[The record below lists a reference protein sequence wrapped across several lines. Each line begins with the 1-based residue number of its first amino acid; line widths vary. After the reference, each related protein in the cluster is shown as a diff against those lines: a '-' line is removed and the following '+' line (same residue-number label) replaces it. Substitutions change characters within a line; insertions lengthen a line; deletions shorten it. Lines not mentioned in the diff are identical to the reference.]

1 MKRLSILILT
11 LFSMFFAFGQG
22 TKPATAKAVVNAKP
36 QSIAPKTEEK
46 IHINWISVA
55 EATEKMKTQKRKI
68 FVDIYTDWCGWC
80 KKMDQSTFSDK
91 NIVKYINENYYAIH
105 FDAEQKN
112 DVIWNG
118 KTYKFVAQGNRGYHE
133 LAAEW
138 MGGRMSYPTTIY
150 TDENYGLIQAIP
162 GYLETEKFDKIIHYF
177 GTDSHKK
184 TPWETYEKNYV
195 MVRD

>member
-1 MKRLSILILT
+1 MNRLLIA
-11 LFSMFFAFGQG
+11 FSMLFLVVFVVAQQPKTT
-22 TKPATAKAVVNAKP
+22 TKNVPVRDLKP
-36 QSIAPKTEEK
+36 QVAPKIEEK
-46 IHINWISVA
+46 VRINWISVA

-150 TDENYGLIQAIP
+150 ADENYGLIQAIP